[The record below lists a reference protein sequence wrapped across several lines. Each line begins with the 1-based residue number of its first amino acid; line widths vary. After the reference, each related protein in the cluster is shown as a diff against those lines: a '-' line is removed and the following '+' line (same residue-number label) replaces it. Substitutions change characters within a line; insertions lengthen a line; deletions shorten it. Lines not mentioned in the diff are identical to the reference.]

1 LTYLWIKAFH
11 VASVVTWIGGM
22 LVMALM
28 LQIVQKASPERSTAE
43 LRLLKAV
50 RRWDQRVTSPAM
62 GLAWVLGVALVY
74 FGGWHAAGWLLVKL
88 VFVLPLSALHGLQS
102 GYLRRLADVPEQ
114 EASAMLKYSGPLT
127 IAAIVIIAVMVVAK
141 PF

>member
-1 LTYLWIKAFH
+1 
-11 VASVVTWIGGM
+11 M

-28 LQIVQKASPERSTAE
+28 LQIVQKASPERSAAE

-62 GLAWVLGVALVY
+62 GLAWVLGVALIYV
-74 FGGWHAAGWLLVKL
+74 GGWHAAGWLLVKL
-88 VFVLPLSALHGLQS
+88 VFVLLLSALHGLHS

>member
-1 LTYLWIKAFH
+1 MYLWIKAFH
-11 VASVVTWIGGM
+11 VASIVTWIGGM
-22 LVMALM
+22 LIMALA
-28 LQIVQKASPERSTAE
+28 LQTLQKATLERSAAE

-74 FGGWHAAGWLLVKL
+74 FGGWHAAGWLVVKL
-88 VFVLPLSALHGLQS
+88 VFVLLLSALHGIQS
-102 GYLRRLADVPEQ
+102 GYVRRLADAPEQ
-114 EASAMLKYSGPLT
+114 EASALLKNSGALT
-127 IAAIVIIAVMVVAK
+127 IAAVVIIALMVVAK

>member
-1 LTYLWIKAFH
+1 MMYLWIKAFH

-22 LVMALM
+22 LIMALA
-28 LQIVQKASPERSTAE
+28 LQTLQKATLERSAAE

-74 FGGWHAAGWLLVKL
+74 FGGWHAAGWLVVKL
-88 VFVLPLSALHGLQS
+88 VFVLLLSALHGIQS
-102 GYLRRLADVPEQ
+102 GYVRRLADAPEQ
-114 EASAMLKYSGPLT
+114 EASALLKNSGALT
-127 IAAIVIIAVMVVAK
+127 IAAVVIIALMVVAK

>member
-1 LTYLWIKAFH
+1 MMYLWIKAFH
-11 VASVVTWIGGM
+11 VASIVTWIGGM
-22 LVMALM
+22 LIMALT
-28 LQIVQKASPERSTAE
+28 LQTLQKASLERSAAE

-74 FGGWHAAGWLLVKL
+74 FGGWHAAGWLVVKL
-88 VFVLPLSALHGLQS
+88 VFVLLLSALHGIQS
-102 GYLRRLADVPEQ
+102 GYVRRLADAPEQ
-114 EASAMLKYSGPLT
+114 EASALLKNSGALT
-127 IAAIVIIAVMVVAK
+127 IAAVVIIALMVVAK

>member
-1 LTYLWIKAFH
+1 MYLWIKAFH

-22 LVMALM
+22 LIMALA
-28 LQIVQKASPERSTAE
+28 LQTLQKATLERSAAE

-74 FGGWHAAGWLLVKL
+74 FGGWHAAGWLVVKL
-88 VFVLPLSALHGLQS
+88 VFVLLLSALHGIQS
-102 GYLRRLADVPEQ
+102 GYVRRLADAPEQ
-114 EASAMLKYSGPLT
+114 EASALLKNSGALT
-127 IAAIVIIAVMVVAK
+127 IAAVVIIALMVVAK

>member
-1 LTYLWIKAFH
+1 MMYLWIKAFH

-22 LVMALM
+22 LIMALA
-28 LQIVQKASPERSTAE
+28 LQTLQKATLERSAAE

-74 FGGWHAAGWLLVKL
+74 LGGWHAAGWLVVKL
-88 VFVLPLSALHGLQS
+88 VFVLLLSALHGIQS
-102 GYLRRLADVPEQ
+102 GYLRRLADAPEQ
-114 EASAMLKYSGPLT
+114 EASALLKNSGALT
-127 IAAIVIIAVMVVAK
+127 IAAVVIIALMVVAK